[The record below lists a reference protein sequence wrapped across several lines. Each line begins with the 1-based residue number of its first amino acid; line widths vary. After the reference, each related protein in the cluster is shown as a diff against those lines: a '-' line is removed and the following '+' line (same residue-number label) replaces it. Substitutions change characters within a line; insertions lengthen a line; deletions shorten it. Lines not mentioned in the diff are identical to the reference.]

1 MMRYLLSVVVLLSVA
16 GNVYAQERAPNR
28 RDVVERVSAADP
40 ARFACA
46 HQEGRACKNDW
57 IKAVAWALH
66 QTDTRWGLNGKRG
79 NAGDLSMDVV
89 TWRIGPTDRHVQ
101 AFDICGACGGGNP
114 SVVWSDITNWA
125 TLGNPGT
132 AIWIKPEPVGGT
144 GSGGGGTSP
153 TPTPPPTPPA
163 PDYTAKLDALQAS
176 VNSLAAL
183 VASLQSTATA
193 AHSEALNAA
202 SRASEIK
209 TQIAN
214 MPAGKPFPA
223 YTGRFP
229 KAFGG
234 SSEVVLTPKE

>member
-1 MMRYLLSVVVLLSVA
+1 MRYLLSVVVLLSVA

-28 RDVVERVSAADP
+28 RDVVEQVSHADP

-114 SVVWSDITNWA
+114 SVVWSDITNWQ
-125 TLGNPGT
+125 TLGNAGT

-153 TPTPPPTPPA
+153 TPTPPPTSPA
-163 PDYTAKLDALQAS
+163 PDYTAKL
-176 VNSLAAL
+176 NELAAAL
-183 VASLQSTATA
+183 ATLTAKLDAVAGVAVEARDA
-193 AHSEALNAA
+193 AKSAEHDARELNG
-202 SRASEIK
+202 R
-209 TQIAN
+209 
-214 MPAGKPFPA
+214 PAPVTVISVPCLTGKVP
-223 YTGRFP
+223 R
-229 KAFGG
+229 AFGG
-234 SSEVVLTPKE
+234 SSEVTFCPPKE